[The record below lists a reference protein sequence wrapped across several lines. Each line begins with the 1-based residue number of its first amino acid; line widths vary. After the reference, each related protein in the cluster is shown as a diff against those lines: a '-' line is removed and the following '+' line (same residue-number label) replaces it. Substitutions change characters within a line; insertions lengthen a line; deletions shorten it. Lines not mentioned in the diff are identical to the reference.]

1 MIWIILSVC
10 CSVLVSVLL
19 RLARGWSVDARQAI
33 AFNYLSAGLLT
44 WLLLR
49 PAMPSV
55 QQPASVYVAF
65 VGLGVLLPAVFVALA
80 RSVTTAG
87 IVRSEIA
94 QRLSLV
100 VSLTAAAV
108 LFGDVPT
115 AAKAGGMALGLIAV
129 VLAIAGRRDGSPRGA
144 SHWPWLVF
152 VGFGVIDVLLK
163 FVAQSGTSFPAV
175 LLSAF
180 VLALMLSLIALLAS
194 QTTFTLRNF
203 GAGLVLGAANFANIY
218 CYIRGHQALAA
229 HPSLVFSTVNIGV
242 VVLGALVGIVAF
254 GERPGPMR
262 MTGLALAL
270 VAIVAISLA

>member
-1 MIWIILSVC
+1 M
-10 CSVLVSVLL
+10 LVSVLL
-19 RLARGWSVDARQAI
+19 RLARGWRVDATQAI
-33 AFNYLSAGLLT
+33 AFNYLAASVLT
-44 WLLLR
+44 WLLLK
-49 PAMPSV
+49 PALPSV

-100 VSLTAAAV
+100 VSLTAAALV
-108 LFGDVPT
+108 FGDVPT

-144 SHWPWLVF
+144 SHWPWMVF

-180 VLALMLSLIALLAS
+180 VLALVLSLIALLAT

-218 CYIRGHQALAA
+218 CYIRGHQALAT

-262 MTGLALAL
+262 ITGLALAL
-270 VAIVAISLA
+270 VAIVTISLA

>member
-1 MIWIILSVC
+1 M
-10 CSVLVSVLL
+10 LVSVLL

>member
-19 RLARGWSVDARQAI
+19 RLARGWRVDATQAI
-33 AFNYLSAGLLT
+33 AFNYLAAAGLT
-44 WLLLR
+44 WLLLK
-49 PAMPSV
+49 PALPSV
-55 QQPASVYVAF
+55 QQPVSVYVAF
-65 VGLGVLLPAVFVALA
+65 VGLGVLLPSVFVALA

-87 IVRSEIA
+87 IVRTEIA

-100 VSLTAAAV
+100 VSLTAAALV
-108 LFGDVPT
+108 FGDVPT

-129 VLAIAGRRDGSPRGA
+129 VLAIAGRRDGSPKGA
-144 SHWPWLVF
+144 SLWPWLVF
-152 VGFGVIDVLLK
+152 AGFGLIDVLLK

-180 VLALMLSLIALLAS
+180 VLALMLSLIALLAT
-194 QTTFTLRNF
+194 QTIFTLRNF

-218 CYIRGHQALAA
+218 CYIRGHQVLAA

-242 VVLGALVGIVAF
+242 VLLGALVGIVAF

-262 MTGLALAL
+262 MMGLALAL

>member
-1 MIWIILSVC
+1 LIWIIFSVC

-19 RLARGWSVDARQAI
+19 RLFRDWRVDAPQAI
-33 AFNYLSAGLLT
+33 AFNYLSAGVLT
-44 WLLLR
+44 WLLLK

-55 QQPASVYVAF
+55 EQPASVYVAF

-80 RSVTTAG
+80 RSVATAG

-100 VSLTAAAV
+100 VSLTAAALV
-108 LFGDVPT
+108 FGDVPT
-115 AAKAGGMALGLIAV
+115 LAKAGGMALGLIAV
-129 VLAIAGRRDGSPRGA
+129 VLAIAGRRDGGPRGA
-144 SHWPWLVF
+144 SHWPWMVF

-175 LLSAF
+175 LLAAF
-180 VLALMLSLIALLAS
+180 VLALMLSLIALLAT
-194 QTTFTLRNF
+194 QTTFTSRSF
-203 GAGLVLGAANFANIY
+203 GAGLVLGVANFANIY

-242 VVLGALVGIVAF
+242 VVLGAVVGIVGF
-254 GERPGPMR
+254 GERPGRMR
-262 MTGLALAL
+262 LTGLALAL
-270 VAIVAISLA
+270 VAIVTISLA

>member
-1 MIWIILSVC
+1 MIWIIFSVC

-19 RLARGWSVDARQAI
+19 RLFRGWRVDATQAI
-33 AFNYLSAGLLT
+33 AFNYLAAGLLT
-44 WLLLR
+44 WLLLK

-55 QQPASVYVAF
+55 QQPVSVYVAF

-87 IVRSEIA
+87 IVRTEIA

-100 VSLTAAAV
+100 VSLTAAALV
-108 LFGDVPT
+108 FGDVPT
-115 AAKAGGMALGLIAV
+115 AAKAGGMALGLVAV

-144 SHWPWLVF
+144 SHWPWMVF

-180 VLALMLSLIALLAS
+180 VLALMLSLIALLAT
-194 QTTFTLRNF
+194 QTTFTSRSF
-203 GAGLVLGAANFANIY
+203 GAGLVLGVANFANIY

-262 MTGLALAL
+262 LTGLALAV